1 MTKVHLLGANRSYDR
16 DVQTVS
22 INQIV
27 VLEGYAGGSYVVYDI
42 TRDRYGFTYHLV
54 HTRTYDFSTSDLIR
68 PLSEKFGIGIYY
80 DSETPTFL
88 DPLET
93 AALLTKAKEKK
104 AEEERKA
111 KEAREEHGRTAQ
123 ICAVRLRT
131 LVPSDAKAVIIGEL
145 RVSECDSYTDYYD
158 YRIERTVIL
167 GFSKHTRNLFSEI
180 RKCAAN
186 FEGTAHLAEYNA
198 DYEHRE
204 NYSMGDGMYL
214 GRNKYSG
221 WTISKEPIYSLE
233 KFLERFAHTAGDEA
247 NICLKATQ
255 PPTDTHEQPTASA
268 DLSALNLEIVEYSEK
283 AIAVFGDTKPIKD
296 VLKGLNGLFRA
307 NLTYNGERR
316 TGWIYSKK
324 QETKVREALATCIHV

>member
-16 DVQTVS
+16 DIQTVS
-22 INQIV
+22 VNQIV
-27 VLEGYAGGSYVVYDI
+27 VLEGYAGGSYVVYDV
-42 TRDRYGFTYHLV
+42 TRNQRGFTYHLV
-54 HTRTYDFSTSDLIR
+54 HTRTYDFNTSDLIR

-80 DSETPTFL
+80 DSENPTFL

-104 AEEERKA
+104 AEDEWKA
-111 KEAREEHGRTAQ
+111 KEERDEHERISKIGA
-123 ICAVRLRT
+123 ARLRP
-131 LVPSDAKAVIIGEL
+131 LIPSDAKAVIIGEL

-158 YRIERTVIL
+158 YRTERTVIL
-167 GFSKHTRNLFSEI
+167 GFSKHTRNLFAEM
-180 RKCAAN
+180 RKGAAN
-186 FEGTAHLAEYNA
+186 FEGTSHLAEYNA
-198 DYEHRE
+198 DFEHRE

-221 WTISKEPIYSLE
+221 WTINKEPIYDLE
-233 KFLERFAHTAGDEA
+233 KFIERFAYTAGDEA
-247 NICLKATQ
+247 NICLKTPQ
-255 PPTDTHEQPTASA
+255 NQTDTAEQPTASA

-296 VLKGLNGLFRA
+296 VLKNLNGLFRA

-316 TGWIYSKK
+316 AGWIYSKK
-324 QETKVREALATCIHV
+324 QELKVREALATCIRV

>member
-1 MTKVHLLGANRSYDR
+1 MAKVHLLGANRSYDR

-42 TRDRYGFTYHLV
+42 TRDQYGFTYHLV
-54 HTRTYDFSTSDLIR
+54 HTSTYDFSTSDLIR

-80 DSETPTFL
+80 DSENPTFL

-93 AALLTKAKEKK
+93 AALLAKAKEKK

-111 KEAREEHGRTAQ
+111 KEAREEHERISKIGA
-123 ICAVRLRT
+123 ARLLP

-145 RVSECDSYTDYYD
+145 RVSECDSYTDYYN

-167 GFSKHTRNLFSEI
+167 GFSKHTRNLFSEM
-180 RKCAAN
+180 RKYAAN
-186 FEGTAHLAEYNA
+186 FEGTAHLTEYNA

-233 KFLERFAHTAGDEA
+233 KLLERYAHTAGDEA

-255 PPTDTHEQPTASA
+255 PPTDTAEQPTTSA

-296 VLKGLNGLFRA
+296 ILKGLNGLFRA

-316 TGWIYSKK
+316 AGWIYSKK
-324 QETKVREALATCIHV
+324 QETKVREALAAYIHA

>member
-1 MTKVHLLGANRSYDR
+1 MAKVHLLGANRSYDR

-54 HTRTYDFSTSDLIR
+54 HTSTYDFSTSDLIR

-80 DSETPTFL
+80 DSENPTFL

-93 AALLTKAKEKK
+93 AALLAKAKEKK

-111 KEAREEHGRTAQ
+111 KEAREEHERISKIGA
-123 ICAVRLRT
+123 ARL
-131 LVPSDAKAVIIGEL
+131 LPLIPSDAKAVIIGEL
-145 RVSECDSYTDYYD
+145 RVSECDSYTDYYN

-167 GFSKHTRNLFSEI
+167 GFSKHTRNLFSEM
-180 RKCAAN
+180 RKYAAN

-221 WTISKEPIYSLE
+221 WTIEKEPICDLE
-233 KFLERFAHTAGDEA
+233 KFIERYAHTAGDEA
-247 NICLKATQ
+247 NLCMKAPQ
-255 PPTDTHEQPTASA
+255 RENEAQQPTATA
-268 DLSALNLEIVEYSEK
+268 DLSTLSLEIVEYSEK

-296 VLKGLNGLFRA
+296 VLKDLNGLFRA
-307 NLTYNGERR
+307 NLTYKGERR
-316 TGWIYSKK
+316 AGWIYSKK
-324 QETKVREALATCIHV
+324 QEQKVREALATCIRV

>member
-42 TRDRYGFTYHLV
+42 TRDQYGFTYHLV
-54 HTRTYDFSTSDLIR
+54 HTSTYDFSTSNLIR

-80 DSETPTFL
+80 DSENPTFL

-93 AALLTKAKEKK
+93 AALLAKAKEKK

-111 KEAREEHGRTAQ
+111 KEAREEHERISKIGA
-123 ICAVRLRT
+123 ARL
-131 LVPSDAKAVIIGEL
+131 LPLIPSDAKAVIIGEL
-145 RVSECDSYTDYYD
+145 RVSECDSYTDYYN

-167 GFSKHTRNLFSEI
+167 GFSKHTRNLFSEM
-180 RKCAAN
+180 RKYAAN

-233 KFLERFAHTAGDEA
+233 KLLERYAHTAGDEA
-247 NICLKATQ
+247 NICLKTTQ
-255 PPTDTHEQPTASA
+255 PPTDTAEQPTVSA
-268 DLSALNLEIVEYSEK
+268 DLQTLNLEIVEYSEK

-316 TGWIYSKK
+316 AGWIYSKK
-324 QETKVREALATCIHV
+324 QKTKVREALAACIHA

>member
-1 MTKVHLLGANRSYDR
+1 MAKVHLLGANRSYDR
-16 DVQTVS
+16 NVQTVS

-54 HTRTYDFSTSDLIR
+54 HTSTYDFSTSDLIR

-80 DSETPTFL
+80 DNENPTFL

-93 AALLTKAKEKK
+93 AALLAKAKEKK

-111 KEAREEHGRTAQ
+111 KEAREERERISKIGA
-123 ICAVRLRT
+123 ARL
-131 LVPSDAKAVIIGEL
+131 LPLIPSDAKAVIIGEL
-145 RVSECDSYTDYYD
+145 RVSECDSYTDYYN

-167 GFSKHTRNLFSEI
+167 GFSQHTRNLFSEM
-180 RKCAAN
+180 RKYAAN

-233 KFLERFAHTAGDEA
+233 KLLERYAHTAGDEA
-247 NICLKATQ
+247 NICLKAMQ
-255 PPTDTHEQPTASA
+255 PPTDTAEQPTVSA

-316 TGWIYSKK
+316 AGWIYSKK
-324 QETKVREALATCIHV
+324 QETKVREALAACIHA

>member
-1 MTKVHLLGANRSYDR
+1 MTKVHLLGANKSYDR
-16 DVQTVS
+16 SVQTVS
-22 INQIV
+22 VNQVV
-27 VLEGYAGGSYVVYDI
+27 VLEGYSYDSYVVYEV
-42 TRDRYGFTYHLV
+42 TRDKWGITYHLV
-54 HTRTYDFSTSDLIR
+54 NLRTHEFHTSDLIR

-80 DSETPTFL
+80 DDANPKFL

-104 AEEERKA
+104 AEEEKKA
-111 KEAREEHGRTAQ
+111 KEAREEYERIAKIGAE
-123 ICAVRLRT
+123 RLRPLIPT
-131 LVPSDAKAVIIGEL
+131 DAKAVIIGTL
-145 RVSECDSYTDYYD
+145 RVNECDSYTDYYD
-158 YRIERTVIL
+158 YSIARTVIL
-167 GFSKHTRNLFSEI
+167 GFSKHTRNLFSEM
-180 RKCAAN
+180 RKYAAN

-214 GRNKYSG
+214 GRNKYNG

-233 KFLERFAHTAGDEA
+233 KLLERYAHTAGDEA
-247 NICLKATQ
+247 NICLKTTQ
-255 PPTDTHEQPTASA
+255 PPTDTAEQPTVSA

-316 TGWIYSKK
+316 AGWIYSKK
-324 QETKVREALATCIHV
+324 QETKVREALAACIQA